1 MLILTQIDAKITQI
15 LFCCTLLKNDAFSF
29 LLDAKKNLFD
39 FSANWRNFCV
49 NFLRVINVDFDANWR
64 KNNADLILFD
74 FMQKW
79 RILHINRIVMKSYRK
94 MDAVEFSR
102 KIVLFYLTLTT
113 QMTHLVN
120 LRSRFWKI
128 SSSPQKKEVKK
139 SHRNIFFYCHKV
151 ISCFLIFIVDPSSLS
166 HLQ

>member
-1 MLILTQIDAKITQI
+1 
-15 LFCCTLLKNDAFSF
+15 
-29 LLDAKKNLFD
+29 
-39 FSANWRNFCV
+39 
-49 NFLRVINVDFDANWR
+49 
-64 KNNADLILFD
+64 
-74 FMQKW
+74 
-79 RILHINRIVMKSYRK
+79 

-120 LRSRFWKI
+120 LRSRFKKI

-166 HLQ
+166 HLQQFQRDLQRCFSQVKVFRHLVRLGPHESRLSNLFIYRLNALRDNCEHYFLPSLKTIFFDKNFFFSIVKNSAIFFFKGWIFFL

>member
-1 MLILTQIDAKITQI
+1 MTHFYFYLTQ
-15 LFCCTLLKNDAFSF
+15 
-29 LLDAKKNLFD
+29 KNLFD

-102 KIVLFYLTLTT
+102 KIVLFYLTLT

-120 LRSRFWKI
+120 LRSRFKNI

-139 SHRNIFFYCHKV
+139 SHRNIFFTV
-151 ISCFLIFIVDPSSLS
+151 IKSSPVSSYLLLTL
-166 HLQ
+166 HP